1 MRDSELHDDGDI
13 ARERMPLV
21 LLPGVLND
29 GDLWAHQVKHLASIA
44 EPIVG
49 DTSSHDSLP
58 ALAEAVLARSPRRFA
73 LAGLSMGGYLAFEIL
88 RQAPERVLRLALV
101 DTSARP
107 DTKERKRHR
116 RGLVE
121 LAEKGQ
127 FRGVTPRMLPLLIA
141 RRHLENEALTGRVYA
156 MAERVGRD
164 GFIRQ
169 ELAVMERPDS
179 RPMLPEIKVPTIVI
193 CGREDTL
200 TPPARAEEMAAAIPG
215 ADLLVV
221 SGAGH
226 LAPMERPYAV
236 TRALRGWLQRSW
248 TPDRPSSIGAAP

>member
-1 MRDSELHDDGDI
+1 MTNPEL
-13 ARERMPLV
+13 REEAETLREPIPLV

-29 GDLWAHQVKHLASIA
+29 GDLWAHQTKHLGGVATSWVA
-44 EPIVG
+44 
-49 DTSSHDSLP
+49 DTSSHDNLP
-58 ALAEAVLARSPRRFA
+58 DLAASILARAPARFA
-73 LAGLSMGGYLAFEIL
+73 LAGLSMGGYVAFEIL

-101 DTSARP
+101 DTSACP
-107 DTKERKRHR
+107 DTKERKRQR
-116 RGLVE
+116 QGLIE

-127 FRGVTPRMLPLLIA
+127 FRGVTPRMLPSLIA
-141 RRHLENEALTGRVYA
+141 HRHLRNEALTGRIYA
-156 MAERVGRD
+156 MAGRIGRD

-179 RPMLPEIKVPTIVI
+179 RPMLPGITVPTIVV
-193 CGREDTL
+193 CGRDDRL
-200 TPPARAEEMAAAIPG
+200 TPPSRAEEMAAAIPG

-221 SGAGH
+221 AGAGH

-248 TPDRPSSIGAAP
+248 TPDKPSEIGAAP

>member
-1 MRDSELHDDGDI
+1 MPETTLHEDGEPP
-13 ARERMPLV
+13 RERMPLV
-21 LLPGVLND
+21 LLPGILND

-44 EPIVG
+44 EPVVG
-49 DTSSHDSLP
+49 DTSTHDSLP
-58 ALAEAVLARSPRRFA
+58 ALAEAVLAEAPPRFA

-88 RQAPERVLRLALV
+88 RRAPERVLRLALV

-107 DTKERKRHR
+107 DTKERKRYR
-116 RGLVE
+116 RGLID
-121 LAEKGQ
+121 LAERGR

-141 RRHLENEALTGRVYA
+141 ERHLGNEALTGRIHA
-156 MAERVGRD
+156 MAERVGRA

-179 RPMLPEIKVPTIVI
+179 RPMLPHIKVPTIVV
-193 CGREDTL
+193 CGREDAL

-221 SGAGH
+221 AGAGH

-248 TPDRPSSIGAAP
+248 TPHLPSSIGAAP